1 MARKVFIAATGQ
13 DCGKTT
19 TSLSLLHLARQKYRR
34 VGFIKPVG
42 PKPSRYNDF
51 WVDKD
56 AALVAKV
63 FDLEYDIRL
72 MSPVVVQPGDTRK
85 VLDGVVTRAQL
96 EQQLVAYAYIR
107 PRNNGKRYNIER
119 IGGVNNKGLLYL
131 RYGV

>member
-19 TSLSLLHLARQKYRR
+19 TSLSLLHLARKKYNR

-42 PKPSRYNDF
+42 PKLSRYNDL

-63 FDLEYDIRL
+63 FDLEDDIEL
-72 MSPVVVQPGDTRK
+72 MSPVVLQPGDTRK
-85 VLDGVVTRAQL
+85 VLDGVLPKAQL
-96 EQQLVAYAYIR
+96 EQQMVEACRKSQRFSSSLHASTICCSS
-107 PRNNGKRYNIER
+107 
-119 IGGVNNKGLLYL
+119 
-131 RYGV
+131 

>member
-19 TSLSLLHLARQKYRR
+19 TSLSLLHLARRKYGR

-42 PKPSRYNDF
+42 PKPSRYKDF

-63 FDLEYDIRL
+63 FGLEDDIRL

-85 VLDGVVTRAQL
+85 VLDGVITSAQL
-96 EQQLVAYAYIR
+96 ERQLITACHELEESVTS
-107 PRNNGKRYNIER
+107 
-119 IGGVNNKGLLYL
+119 
-131 RYGV
+131 